1 MNNSKYVDAGEIMI
15 MVGAFGVT
23 ALYGLILNKSL
34 IEKSIEKKEKNIKN
48 LVNKDLYLR
57 LDGWLEMEAF
67 LEITSNKNAIYN
79 TLISLNNS
87 ENESLQIKIIT
98 VLLILSYIMII
109 IGEIL
114 ILIEDDGISNK
125 IEDSIKSLMIGGCSG
140 SIVAILETVYIKK
153 YSNLRGA
160 SMGLGT
166 CLSGISV
173 LEVINNI

>member
-48 LVNKDLYLR
+48 LEKKDSILH
-57 LDGWLEMEAF
+57 LDGWLELEAY
-67 LEITSNKNAIYN
+67 LDIRSNKNAIDN
-79 TLISLNNS
+79 TIVSLNNS
-87 ENESLQIKIIT
+87 KNESLQITIIT
-98 VLLILSYIMII
+98 VLVILSYIMII

-114 ILIEDDGISNK
+114 ILIEDDGINNK

-140 SIVAILETVYIKK
+140 SIVAILETVYIKNN
-153 YSNLRGA
+153 SNLRGA

-173 LEVINNI
+173 LEVLNNI